1 MSFKDYYNILGL
13 NSNKV
18 TIDEI
23 KLAYRDKAKRYH
35 PDMHVGDN
43 FSEEMFK
50 DINEAYKILS
60 DSKEKRKYDRNWRTY
75 TERKNR
81 IENKEKEEKKTF
93 KERLM
98 DILFGMTT
106 SKKRKAPEKPKIING
121 ENIDTEVDV
130 SILEAFNGTNKKL
143 KLLTID
149 GKTRT
154 FNLKIP
160 AGIQNGDK
168 IRFVGQGKFGKN
180 GGKNGD
186 LLVKINIKDTNEFKL
201 NGVNIYK
208 EVTITPWE
216 AALGAKLKV
225 QSIDGEISL
234 VLPKGTQSGECFTIK
249 ERGYKFGRGA
259 RGNFY
264 IITKIVVPKKLG
276 EEEEK
281 LYTRLREVQLNGK
294 QKILVN
300 K

>member
-13 NSNKV
+13 KSNKV

-23 KLAYRDKAKRYH
+23 KIAYRESAKKYH

-50 DINEAYKILS
+50 DINEAYRILS
-60 DSKEKRKYDRNWRTY
+60 NSKTKRKYDRSWYTY
-75 TERKNR
+75 TDRKRR
-81 IENKEKEEKKTF
+81 IESKEKEEKKTF
-93 KERLM
+93 IERLM
-98 DILFGMTT
+98 DILFGMTA
-106 SKKRKAPEKPKIING
+106 SKKKNVAEKPKIVNG

-130 SILEAFNGTNKKL
+130 SILEAFNGTSKKL

-208 EVTITPWE
+208 EVCITPWE
-216 AALGAKLKV
+216 AALGTKLKV
-225 QSIDGEISL
+225 QSIDGEIAL
-234 VLPKGTQSGECFTIK
+234 VLPKGTQSGECFTVK

-281 LYTRLREVQLNGK
+281 IYAKLKELQLNK
-294 QKILVN
+294 KKVLVN